1 MGGAVAEALQHR
13 GPVSPWGRGSCPA
26 WDTWLL
32 STPES
37 GYGWTL
43 VLSLGVWSPSYP
55 YPAPQIHLWPSL
67 NQVGE
72 DP

>member
-43 VLSLGVWSPSYP
+43 VLSLGV
-55 YPAPQIHLWPSL
+55 
-67 NQVGE
+67 
-72 DP
+72 